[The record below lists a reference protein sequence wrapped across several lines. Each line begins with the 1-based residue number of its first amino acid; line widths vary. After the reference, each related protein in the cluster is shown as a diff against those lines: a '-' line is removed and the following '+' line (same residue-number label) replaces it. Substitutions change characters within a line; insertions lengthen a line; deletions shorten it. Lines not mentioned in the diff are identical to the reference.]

1 MNFLMYACF
10 VLMLVASGC
19 KSENALRE
27 ELGMPKKEETM
38 IDSSAEKPGDSDLSK
53 NPIYQKVAEK
63 NNPKIDFLYEK
74 YTDATWYYPLKFND
88 TTFSSENYI
97 ELLSAAKNSGP
108 EKYMD
113 KHCATF
119 ALQFSLYKGLD
130 QKLPTVFDFKPVAYS
145 EIVLNELF
153 KESPSLI
160 QLLPE
165 SHPQYQTWVRS
176 SLQHH
181 SDAFDYLPL
190 RIKLSPET
198 LLTLVDVP
206 DDVGLTQQKAMAYAS
221 VTAAQQLV
229 EKNGLLLAY
238 ALPEYQDN
246 KYVVLAA
253 IKNNPDAI
261 AYASDPLKTAIKT
274 NGIAS
279 LVTLQSTRSY
289 GPVFLSVVK
298 DLPLISRIEKKT
310 GLVVTEL
317 WYLAPIG
324 NKGKIMLCLFKPTQQ
339 YEAGIVVLTDQD
351 DLLVHRKTAS
361 FDKMPHVWDMNDNGK
376 FDPSKFKVSRVISA
390 VSPIQIEL
398 SQLYNNALKTS
409 VLTQT
414 SDGRLE

>member
-1 MNFLMYACF
+1 MNFLIYACF
-10 VLMLVASGC
+10 LLVLVASGC

-27 ELGMPKKEETM
+27 ELGMPKKEESM
-38 IDSSAEKPGDSDLSK
+38 IDSSTEKPEDLDLSK
-53 NPIYQKVAEK
+53 NPIYQKIVEK
-63 NNPKIDFLYEK
+63 SNPKIDFLYEK
-74 YTDATWYYPLKFND
+74 YTDATWYYPLKLNES
-88 TTFSSENYI
+88 TFSSENYI

-119 ALQFSLYKGLD
+119 AIQYSLYKGLD
-130 QKLPTVFDFKPVAYS
+130 QKLPTVFELKPVAYS
-145 EIVLNELF
+145 EHILNELF
-153 KESPSLI
+153 KESSSLI

-165 SHPQYQTWVRS
+165 NHPRYQTWVRS
-176 SLQHH
+176 AIQHH
-181 SDAFDYLPL
+181 ADAFDYLPL
-190 RIKLSPET
+190 RVKLEPET
-198 LLTLVDVP
+198 LLNLLDVP
-206 DDVGLTQQKAMAYAS
+206 DDIGLTQQKAMAYAS

-238 ALPEYQDN
+238 AIPEYQDN

-261 AYASDPLKTAIKT
+261 AYASDPLKTTIKT
-274 NGIAS
+274 NGISS
-279 LVTLQSTRSY
+279 LITLQSSRSY
-289 GPVFLSVVK
+289 VPAFLSVIK

-310 GLVVTEL
+310 GLILTEL

-324 NKGKIMLCLFKPTQQ
+324 SKGKIMLALFKPTQQ
-339 YEAGIVVLTDQD
+339 YEAGIIIVTDQD
-351 DLLVHRKTAS
+351 FLLIHRKTAS
-361 FDKMPHVWDMNDNGK
+361 FDKIPHVWDMNDNGK

-390 VSPIQIEL
+390 VSPVQIEV
-398 SQLYNNALKTS
+398 SQLYNNALETS